1 MANDITIMKTAIFGG
16 FKKSDV
22 LALVENLQHETADTR
37 VLLDEKRKEA
47 DALRE
52 QLDEIAE
59 KLEKLNEVNELLEIK
74 EKENQVL
81 NEKLEKTLNEN
92 KVLSEKLVD
101 FDNKTEKLQR
111 AEKQIGAV
119 YIDARRYA
127 DDLVENARSKAKD
140 IGAVA
145 SQDIK
150 RECLEIEA
158 LLRDVDMISNKFNT
172 SIEQLHRDVYAL
184 SSKLNSSASNLIN
197 LHTELAEFTPVDFE
211 YNSKALS
218 SEDTIVINV
227 DAGSEDD
234 GFVSVSYTE

>member
-1 MANDITIMKTAIFGG
+1 MSNDITIMKTAIFGG

-37 VLLDEKRKEA
+37 MLLDEKRKEA
-47 DALRE
+47 NELRE
-52 QLDEIAE
+52 HLDEISE
-59 KLEKLNEVNELLEIK
+59 KLEKLNEVNELLAIK
-74 EKENQVL
+74 EKENEVLTEKLENALKENKIL
-81 NEKLEKTLNEN
+81 NEKF
-92 KVLSEKLVD
+92 VD

-158 LLRDVDMISNKFNT
+158 LLRDVDIISNKFNT

-184 SSKLNSSASNLIN
+184 SSKLNTSASNLIN
-197 LHTELAEFTPVDFE
+197 LHTDLAEFSPVEFE
-211 YNSKALS
+211 YNSNALP
-218 SEDTIVINV
+218 SEENNVIEV
-227 DAGSEDD
+227 DEKNKDD
-234 GFVSVSYTE
+234 EFIFMSYTD

>member
-22 LALVENLQHETADTR
+22 LSLIENLQGETADTKS
-37 VLLDEKRKEA
+37 LLDEKRKEVME
-47 DALRE
+47 LRE
-52 QLDEIAE
+52 KLDIVYE
-59 KLEKLNEVNELLEIK
+59 KLEQLNEVSELLSLK
-74 EKENQVL
+74 EKENQEL
-81 NEKLEKTLNEN
+81 TEKLEKALAEN
-92 KVLSEKLVD
+92 KELNDKLSD
-101 FDNKTEKLQR
+101 FDNKSEKLQR

-150 RECLEIEA
+150 RECLEIEG
-158 LLRDVDMISNKFNT
+158 LLRDVDVISNKFNT

-184 SSKLNSSASNLIN
+184 SSKLNSSASNLLN
-197 LHTELAEFTPVDFE
+197 LHTDLAELSPANFE
-211 YNSKALS
+211 YNTFVESAN
-218 SEDTIVINV
+218 EVEIVDNDDINNEFITI
-227 DAGSEDD
+227 
-234 GFVSVSYTE
+234 SYDE